1 MGTAWNK
8 TVERPGKER
17 NLSKLCSSWTHST
30 KYVLLFARDIFMQY
44 LPALEI
50 LLEEVVPMFK
60 LFINQSERAN
70 ERVNIFAFSFQTKR
84 MNVSK
89 TIFFYN
95 ASEMYALH
103 VYFRKKKRLHK
114 YIYMISNS
122 KLKPSRQK
130 NEYLFRYIN
139 KELGWEKVSIVRM
152 RFFEKVSHF
161 NMISRLPFFWLKWFR
176 FGSVQV
182 LCWIRLPNLFARL
195 VFEFP
200 TYLFSPIMSQFC
212 NESFSFFL
220 LCRFEKREL
229 WAEYFPIFSILHL

>member
-1 MGTAWNK
+1 
-8 TVERPGKER
+8 
-17 NLSKLCSSWTHST
+17 
-30 KYVLLFARDIFMQY
+30 
-44 LPALEI
+44 
-50 LLEEVVPMFK
+50 
-60 LFINQSERAN
+60 
-70 ERVNIFAFSFQTKR
+70 
-84 MNVSK
+84 
-89 TIFFYN
+89 
-95 ASEMYALH
+95 
-103 VYFRKKKRLHK
+103 
-114 YIYMISNS
+114 MISNS

-229 WAEYFPIFSILHL
+229 WAEYFPIFFHSSFVGLHELNVKEGIKEFWNTGEMTEKKSGWQSSMQSKTRKKNQNVREGEMEKERTK